1 MFTDH
6 QEAAMQVPVTASLGE
21 VPATV
26 LPTRF
31 AQTSGVVL
39 PPLTTPSTV
48 RQMIYIPP
56 NSSPWRAPTA
66 PGRLRNRDPLGP
78 QGHAVAVVHPERP
91 SRKADLE
98 VLLEDV
104 GFRLGL
110 DHNHRGGDETRKL
123 SPLKLLR
130 SR

>member
-48 RQMIYIPP
+48 RQMIFIPSEQLTVAGS
-56 NSSPWRAPTA
+56 NSA
-66 PGRLRNRDPLGP
+66 G
-78 QGHAVAVVHPERP
+78 
-91 SRKADLE
+91 
-98 VLLEDV
+98 LLTE
-104 GFRLGL
+104 
-110 DHNHRGGDETRKL
+110 
-123 SPLKLLR
+123 
-130 SR
+130 